1 MLRIFAAAC
10 LLPCSLFALVPTKVQ
25 GIEEKGP
32 SSRVTVYYVTDRKP
46 TADRP
51 PLSPYGTARSK
62 DVAYGVAHVSIPL
75 NHTIGVMEEARK
87 WKGQFSP
94 NVARDVVFL
103 DYASMTDRSFF
114 DAMQHQTTDGGPHS
128 ALIVI
133 HGFWTNFD
141 EAIRRAAQVKYDIK
155 FDGPVIIYT
164 WPSYGDGV
172 LYVADENNA
181 EWTVYHFRSF
191 LLEFSREVKAN
202 TDVIAHSMGNRILA
216 HALEGLTDCSGRSPV
231 HLNEVVLAA
240 PDMDR
245 ETFCGIAESITGLA
259 TRITVYASRHDQA
272 LAISRN
278 LHRGSRA
285 GEAGPEIVLIKN
297 VQTIDVGDV
306 DKSFRGHSYVFENET
321 VLTDIRSAL
330 HGDSVDK
337 VRKLAARAIQ
347 ALPYWAMGA
356 AAP

>member
-1 MLRIFAAAC
+1 
-10 LLPCSLFALVPTKVQ
+10 VQ
-25 GIEEKGP
+25 GIEANGLN
-32 SSRVTVYYVTDRKP
+32 SRVTVYYVTDRKP
-46 TADRP
+46 TADKP

-62 DVAYGVAHVSIPL
+62 DLAYGTAYVSIPL
-75 NHTIGVMEEARK
+75 NHTVGVMEEARK
-87 WKGQFSP
+87 WKFQFSP
-94 NVARDVVFL
+94 NAVRDVVFL
-103 DYASMTDRSFF
+103 DHTSMSSPAFYGTMR
-114 DAMQHQTTDGGPHS
+114 QQTTAGGMPHS

-141 EAIRRAAQVKYDIK
+141 EAVRRAAQVKYDIG
-155 FDGPVIIYT
+155 FDGPVIVYT

-191 LLEFSREVKAN
+191 LKDFSREVKGD

-216 HALEGLTDCSGRSPV
+216 HALEGLTDCANRPPV
-231 HLNEVVLAA
+231 HLNQVVLAA

-297 VQTIDVGDV
+297 VETIDVGDV

-347 ALPYWAMGA
+347 ALPYWAMGV

>member
-1 MLRIFAAAC
+1 MGGPAFFETMRQQ
-10 LLPCSLFALVPTKVQ
+10 TK
-25 GIEEKGP
+25 
-32 SSRVTVYYVTDRKP
+32 
-46 TADRP
+46 
-51 PLSPYGTARSK
+51 
-62 DVAYGVAHVSIPL
+62 
-75 NHTIGVMEEARK
+75 
-87 WKGQFSP
+87 
-94 NVARDVVFL
+94 
-103 DYASMTDRSFF
+103 
-114 DAMQHQTTDGGPHS
+114 DGGPHS

-141 EAIRRAAQVKYDIK
+141 EAVRRAAQVKYDLK
-155 FDGPVIIYT
+155 FDGPVIVYT

-191 LLEFSREVKAN
+191 LSDFSIQVPGTK

-216 HALEGLTDCSGRSPV
+216 HALEGLTDCSGRSQV
-231 HLNEVVLAA
+231 HLNQVVLAA

-245 ETFCGIAESITGLA
+245 ETFCSIAESITGLA

-297 VQTIDVGDV
+297 VETIDVGDV

-321 VLTDIRSAL
+321 VLTDIALAL

-337 VRKLAARAIQ
+337 VRKLAAHLIQ
-347 ALPYWAMGA
+347 SVPYWAMSVT
-356 AAP
+356 AP